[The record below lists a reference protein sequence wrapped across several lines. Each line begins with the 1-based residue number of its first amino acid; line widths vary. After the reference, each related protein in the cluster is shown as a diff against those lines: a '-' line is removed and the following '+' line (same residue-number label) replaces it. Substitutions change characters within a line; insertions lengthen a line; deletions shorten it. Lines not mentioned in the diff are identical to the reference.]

1 MGTGADL
8 SGIEEWELRSLME
21 SASRTVDSYCAV
33 PMLPQRFS
41 FKGGTMIDEDHGLG
55 DSRRIRLRSRP
66 ILSVES
72 LKIFATSTQ
81 FLDVNPDRLFLE
93 NEEGWVEIVEASLTS
108 IGLWGAAIYPS
119 IGLEEYVVRTSY
131 TYGWR
136 FPVTGEYLE
145 PTDGQTFRAINQWW
159 TTEDD
164 VVVYLNGVESNSGF
178 TIDRDE
184 GTVIYPGLDLN
195 DVVTADYTH
204 VLPFEIQQ
212 ATALVAATSL
222 AERDLTAKGMGQL
235 AEIRV
240 EEVQL
245 RRDAR
250 RTGTVVASEAVSDAA
265 QALLAGFRFFSV
277 G

>member
-145 PTDGQTFRAINQWW
+145 PTDGQTFRAVNQWW